1 MEIKVLGPGC
11 PNCKRLER
19 TVREALSDLGAEAD
33 VQKVTDYPAIMSYG
47 IMSTPGL
54 VVNGTVKVSGRVPG
68 REEVRDILMAELA
81 QG

>member
-11 PNCKRLER
+11 PNCQRLER
-19 TVREALSDLGAEAD
+19 TVREALSDLGAEAE
-33 VQKVTDYPAIMSYG
+33 VQKVIDYPAIMSYG
-47 IMSTPGL
+47 IMRTPGL